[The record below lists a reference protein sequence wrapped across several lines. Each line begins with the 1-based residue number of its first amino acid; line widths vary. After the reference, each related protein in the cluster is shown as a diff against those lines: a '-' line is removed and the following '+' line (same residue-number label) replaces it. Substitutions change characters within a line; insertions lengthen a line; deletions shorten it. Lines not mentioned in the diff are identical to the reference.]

1 MAGTPGAMIDDW
13 LANGSGDDRFDNG
26 TADDRFDNGTADD
39 RLDNGTADERLDN
52 GTGVGEGLFPPG
64 EYHSQMQNHIL

>member
-1 MAGTPGAMIDDW
+1 MGGNPGAMIDDW

-26 TADDRFDNGTADD
+26 TADDRFDNGTA
-39 RLDNGTADERLDN
+39 
-52 GTGVGEGLFPPG
+52 VGEGLFPPG